1 MPGLCDL
8 SSYVDFSA
16 LKMYAEKA
24 SNMVACET
32 LTQGYFLE
40 AMGINTRVD
49 ILSKAMTKE
58 NKERLESEADRL
70 TNPDEMGEIYKVQ
83 LVTRV

>member
-1 MPGLCDL
+1 
-8 SSYVDFSA
+8 
-16 LKMYAEKA
+16 
-24 SNMVACET
+24 
-32 LTQGYFLE
+32 
-40 AMGINTRVD
+40 MGINTRVD